1 MLNDIVNKL
10 KSEIEAERNEREEA
24 EETLLG
30 LLEETC
36 NKLNSLTN

>member
-1 MLNDIVNKL
+1 MK
-10 KSEIEAERNEREEA
+10 ERKGYCFFIFREQT

-36 NKLNSLTN
+36 NKLDLAAAI